1 MDSSADYQTP
11 LLGGSGPRAPFP
23 EPSSSRHTE
32 PIGETEDKEV
42 PMADSVRMMDLAALT
57 RSLDEFRR
65 LDPEHRVLAH
75 RLATQAAVKRLEET
89 HKDVEC
95 ADRSAE
101 GRLRPQERDE
111 ESRGGSHHGRQD
123 ASPDDGEVEVVPERN
138 EGHIL
143 DIKV

>member
-1 MDSSADYQTP
+1 
-11 LLGGSGPRAPFP
+11 
-23 EPSSSRHTE
+23 
-32 PIGETEDKEV
+32 
-42 PMADSVRMMDLAALT
+42 MADSVRMMDLAALT

-95 ADRSAE
+95 ADRSSE
-101 GRLRPQERDE
+101 GRLRPRDRDGERREGQPQGQEASSGDEPEADSVPERDE
-111 ESRGGSHHGRQD
+111 GRL
-123 ASPDDGEVEVVPERN
+123 
-138 EGHIL
+138 L